1 MPRPT
6 TAPRPA
12 VAYAELHAHS
22 TFSLLDGAS
31 DPEALVARARELGLA
46 ALALTDHDDV
56 GGAVRFAT
64 ATREA
69 GLPGILG
76 AELTVDVPLPTGLA
90 PAVRDALPGRVG
102 GRIRSRGSARIWCV
116 SWRAVRDGGIS
127 AP

>member
-6 TAPRPA
+6 TAPRSA

-90 PAVRDALPGRVG
+90 PAVRCAAGACG
-102 GRIRSRGSARIWCV
+102 GRGSGPATPHASRLPRGES
-116 SWRAVRDGGIS
+116 
-127 AP
+127 